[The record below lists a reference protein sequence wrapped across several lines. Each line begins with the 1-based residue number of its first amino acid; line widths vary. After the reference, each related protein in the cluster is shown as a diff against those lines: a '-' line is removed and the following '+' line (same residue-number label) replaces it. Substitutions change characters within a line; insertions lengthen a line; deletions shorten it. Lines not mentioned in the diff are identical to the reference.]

1 MQPGDELQLKIVRD
15 GKESHQ
21 GVGYLEDG
29 TMVVVDGAHG
39 RSGERLPVVV
49 TGALQT
55 PTGRM
60 VFARLEGYE
69 SPEAASAGPVRKGKS
84 APKRSNRSDQDPAN
98 PR

>member
-1 MQPGDELQLKIVRD
+1 MIALRAEVQPGDELKLKIVKQ
-15 GKESHQ
+15 GKEDNQ

-29 TMVVVDGAHG
+29 TMVVVEGAREAIG
-39 RSGERLPVVV
+39 QRLPVVV

-60 VFARLEGYE
+60 VFGRFEKNQ
-69 SPEAASAGPVRKGKS
+69 PTRKSSKTS
-84 APKRSNRSDQDPAN
+84 ERPPAN

>member
-1 MQPGDELQLKIVRD
+1 
-15 GKESHQ
+15 
-21 GVGYLEDG
+21 VGYLDDG

-39 RSGERLPVVV
+39 RSGERLPVVI

-60 VFARLEGYE
+60 VFGKLEGATGP
-69 SPEAASAGPVRKGKS
+69 SPAKPRSPGKKS
-84 APKRSNRSDQDPAN
+84 APSKGDPGTAN